1 MRLATV
7 LMSALV
13 VVQLIACARL
23 KTEDVTPA
31 ELAAAQEAAES
42 GEGEWPSK
50 MRATWRDGTK
60 IVLEETRLEGDTL
73 IGTYCGDI
81 VGKCTRTEKRI
92 ALQDLERIEVV
103 TADRRTAHGVAAGV
117 LFVGT
122 FVALGL
128 LAATWALYLQ

>member
-50 MRATWRDGTK
+50 LRATWPDGDW
-60 IVLEETRLEGDTL
+60 IVLDKTRLEGDTL
-73 IGTYCGDI
+73 IGTYCGN
-81 VGKCTRTEKRI
+81 VPGRCTRTEMRI

-103 TADRRTAHGVAAGV
+103 TADRTTAQGVGIGV
-117 LFVGT
+117 LLVGSV
-122 FVALGL
+122 VALGF
-128 LAATWALYLQ
+128 LAATLALYVQ